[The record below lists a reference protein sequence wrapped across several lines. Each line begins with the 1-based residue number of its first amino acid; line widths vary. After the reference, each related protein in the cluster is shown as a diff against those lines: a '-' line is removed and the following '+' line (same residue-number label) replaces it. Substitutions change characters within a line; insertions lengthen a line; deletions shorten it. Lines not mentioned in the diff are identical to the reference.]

1 MATADYHSDA
11 YVRQLNEWHL
21 ELAMLRDLV
30 GHIFAQVEGLEWI
43 SSAAHIAGDRL
54 SHLVETCP
62 FPPMDQIAA

>member
-1 MATADYHSDA
+1 MATTDYHSEA

-30 GHIFAQVEGLEWI
+30 GHIFTELEGPEWL

-54 SHLVETCP
+54 SHLVESFP
-62 FPPMDQIAA
+62 FPPGDQIAA